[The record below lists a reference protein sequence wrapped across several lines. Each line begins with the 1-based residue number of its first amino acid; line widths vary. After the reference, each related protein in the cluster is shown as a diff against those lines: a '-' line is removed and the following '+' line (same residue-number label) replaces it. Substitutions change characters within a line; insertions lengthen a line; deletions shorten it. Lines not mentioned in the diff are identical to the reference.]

1 LKDYSYKTVAISIS
15 LLYNSRVSIATCGNK
30 MKMEEVQVRQAVNA
44 RVLRTDMRTRDL
56 VNQAVASIP
65 TLGLQRAAEFLA
77 AMNVPAEIA
86 VRTLVYPGR
95 RRR

>member
-1 LKDYSYKTVAISIS
+1 MSVLQ
-15 LLYNSRVSIATCGNK
+15 LMEL
-30 MKMEEVQVRQAVNA
+30 MKMEEVQGLSPTVA
-44 RVLRTDMRTRDL
+44 RPRVIRTDLRTRDL

-86 VRTLVYPGR
+86 VRTLVYPHR
-95 RRR
+95 RRRG

>member
-1 LKDYSYKTVAISIS
+1 MINES
-15 LLYNSRVSIATCGNK
+15 NS
-30 MKMEEVQVRQAVNA
+30 EQAVA
-44 RVLRTDMRTRDL
+44 ERRQVLRRPRTDMRTRDL

-86 VRTLVYPGR
+86 VRTLVYPQR
-95 RRR
+95 RRAS

>member
-1 LKDYSYKTVAISIS
+1 MS
-15 LLYNSRVSIATCGNK
+15 ATRNA
-30 MKMEEVQVRQAVNA
+30 VDRQ
-44 RVLRTDMRTRDL
+44 LRTDMRTRDL

-86 VRTLVYPGR
+86 VRTLVYPDR
-95 RRR
+95 RRSN

>member
-1 LKDYSYKTVAISIS
+1 MNLDFATAIE
-15 LLYNSRVSIATCGNK
+15 RK
-30 MKMEEVQVRQAVNA
+30 P
-44 RVLRTDMRTRDL
+44 RTDMRTRDL

-86 VRTLVYPGR
+86 VRTLVYPDR
-95 RRR
+95 RRAS

>member
-1 LKDYSYKTVAISIS
+1 MINETSND
-15 LLYNSRVSIATCGNK
+15 
-30 MKMEEVQVRQAVNA
+30 QAVA
-44 RVLRTDMRTRDL
+44 EREDRVQRTDMRTRDL

-86 VRTLVYPGR
+86 VRTLVYPQR
-95 RRR
+95 RRPN

>member
-1 LKDYSYKTVAISIS
+1 MNYEASA
-15 LLYNSRVSIATCGNK
+15 VSATLDPVDRK
-30 MKMEEVQVRQAVNA
+30 
-44 RVLRTDMRTRDL
+44 LRIDMRTRDL

-86 VRTLVYPGR
+86 VRTLVYPHR
-95 RRR
+95 RRSN

>member
-1 LKDYSYKTVAISIS
+1 MNT
-15 LLYNSRVSIATCGNK
+15 
-30 MKMEEVQVRQAVNA
+30 EEVQPHYSANT
-44 RVLRTDMRTRDL
+44 RVMRTDMRTRDL

-86 VRTLVYPGR
+86 VRTLVYPSR
-95 RRR
+95 RRRY

>member
-1 LKDYSYKTVAISIS
+1 MNIEFAPAIE
-15 LLYNSRVSIATCGNK
+15 RK
-30 MKMEEVQVRQAVNA
+30 P
-44 RVLRTDMRTRDL
+44 RTDMRTRDL

-86 VRTLVYPGR
+86 VRTLVYPNR
-95 RRR
+95 RRSS

>member
-1 LKDYSYKTVAISIS
+1 MNLDF
-15 LLYNSRVSIATCGNK
+15 ATDIERK
-30 MKMEEVQVRQAVNA
+30 P
-44 RVLRTDMRTRDL
+44 RTDMRTRDL

-86 VRTLVYPGR
+86 IRTLVYPNR
-95 RRR
+95 RRNN

>member
-1 LKDYSYKTVAISIS
+1 MMMINEMSGD
-15 LLYNSRVSIATCGNK
+15 
-30 MKMEEVQVRQAVNA
+30 QAVA
-44 RVLRTDMRTRDL
+44 ERAQKTPRTDMRTRDL

-86 VRTLVYPGR
+86 VRTLVYPQR
-95 RRR
+95 RRPN